1 MCLETLLSAT
11 IKNKQFYAI
20 DFAKLAPFSYIP
32 QLNQSN
38 FNLSLF
44 AYGSIKHLLCLS
56 NGTLPAVSKAEFNSR
71 LQHILNVLEIVCLES
86 NLQEFH
92 SNSWSIAKQYDICI
106 LKDIEQSFKSWETL
120 DKSIDSSAWNFAI
133 RMVPPV
139 KNQNLNQKSQN
150 SNSNSQKVCTTWNTF
165 KQDGC
170 SYEFKNPG
178 ESCVYLHQCSSCAKR
193 GFPNRKHK
201 SINCRDE
208 LKYNSNSTAQ
218 TAPTST
224 APPPV
229 VTSE

>member
-1 MCLETLLSAT
+1 M
-11 IKNKQFYAI
+11 
-20 DFAKLAPFSYIP
+20 
-32 QLNQSN
+32 
-38 FNLSLF
+38 
-44 AYGSIKHLLCLS
+44 
-56 NGTLPAVSKAEFNSR
+56 SKAEFNSR

-92 SNSWSIAKQYDICI
+92 SYSWSIAKQYDIRI
-106 LKDIEQSFKSWETL
+106 LKDIEQSFKSWKTL

>member
-92 SNSWSIAKQYDICI
+92 SYSWSIAKQYDIRI

-139 KNQNLNQKSQN
+139 KNQNLNQKSQIQIQILKKCVPLGTL
-150 SNSNSQKVCTTWNTF
+150 SNKMAAHTNLRTQVRAVFIFTSV
-165 KQDGC
+165 
-170 SYEFKNPG
+170 
-178 ESCVYLHQCSSCAKR
+178 LHALR
-193 GFPNRKHK
+193 GVFLIEN
-201 SINCRDE
+201 IN
-208 LKYNSNSTAQ
+208 L
-218 TAPTST
+218 
-224 APPPV
+224 
-229 VTSE
+229 